1 MKFSLYAAA
10 FLFVLTLAVAAI
22 SVMTQHAHADDP
34 VPCEDM
40 LTKLRDAVSTGKPAD
55 ADAAKIKEFEDKGI
69 ERCNA
74 DDDQRADDFF
84 TQALKILGK

>member
-1 MKFSLYAAA
+1 MKFSLYAVALL
-10 FLFVLTLAVAAI
+10 FLSALAVPVI
-22 SVMTQHAHADDP
+22 SVMTHSASADDP

-40 LTKLRDAVSTGKPAD
+40 LSTLRDAAKGVKPSD
-55 ADAAKIKEFEDKGI
+55 AEAAKLKELEDKGI

-84 TQALKILGK
+84 TQALKLLGK